1 MITMIASV
9 DKNRGITRY
18 WSETPIRIIFG
29 DLSTSLKFAHVKV
42 IPMQNI
48 TTVSN
53 GMIADLNPENTSG
66 KKKATED
73 KIMAHKGKSLV
84 SHKIIDLS
92 FEGKG
97 QGKDLLKIS
106 DPAD

>member
-66 KKKATED
+66 KKKARED
-73 KIMAHKGKSLV
+73 KIMAHKGNSFVSLRIIV
-84 SHKIIDLS
+84 S
-92 FEGKG
+92 
-97 QGKDLLKIS
+97 
-106 DPAD
+106 